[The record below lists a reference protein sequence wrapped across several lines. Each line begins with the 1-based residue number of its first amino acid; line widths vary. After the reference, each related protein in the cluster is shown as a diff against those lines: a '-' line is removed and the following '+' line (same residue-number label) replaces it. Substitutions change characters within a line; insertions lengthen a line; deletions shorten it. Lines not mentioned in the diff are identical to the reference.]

1 MEIKLRHWVIALLVA
16 ALTHGAV
23 ALALVWAPQPQIDK
37 PIVVTIELDPGAG
50 VDAEQGG
57 SGGGAEGAATAAPAA
72 KTKPKPAPRTK
83 RKPEK
88 KPTAKPRPK
97 SKRVKRKPE
106 KKLTAKPRPKSRK
119 VTRPKPKTKAPAVSR
134 ARSRSKKAAASKSV
148 SDAKPSARSA
158 SRRKLG
164 TDSGRGS
171 AQKRGARK
179 GKGAGKGKGKGK
191 SAGKRKG
198 GGKRAANYYGHLAA
212 HLNRHKRYPSQARRK
227 RAQGMVKV
235 SFTIDR
241 RGRVVSQRI
250 VRSSG
255 HAALDR
261 EVRAMLKRASPLPR
275 IPAEMNRGSLTITLP
290 IVFNLR

>member
-1 MEIKLRHWVIALLVA
+1 MEIKLRHWMIALLVA
-16 ALTHGAV
+16 ALTHSAV
-23 ALALVWAPQPQIDK
+23 ALALVRAPQPQIDK
-37 PIVVTIELDPGAG
+37 PIVVTISSLILALGSN
-50 VDAEQGG
+50 AEQGG

-72 KTKPKPAPRTK
+72 KTKPK
-83 RKPEK
+83 
-88 KPTAKPRPK
+88 
-97 SKRVKRKPE
+97 
-106 KKLTAKPRPKSRK
+106 
-119 VTRPKPKTKAPAVSR
+119 TKAPAVSR
-134 ARSRSKKAAASKSV
+134 AGSRSKKAAASKSV

-179 GKGAGKGKGKGK
+179 GKGAGNGRGKGKG
-191 SAGKRKG
+191 AGSGKGKGKG
-198 GGKRAANYYGHLAA
+198 GGKRAANYYGRLAA

-227 RAQGMVKV
+227 RAQGTVKV

-275 IPAEMNRGSLTITLP
+275 IPAEMNRGSLTVTLP
-290 IVFNLR
+290 IVFSLR